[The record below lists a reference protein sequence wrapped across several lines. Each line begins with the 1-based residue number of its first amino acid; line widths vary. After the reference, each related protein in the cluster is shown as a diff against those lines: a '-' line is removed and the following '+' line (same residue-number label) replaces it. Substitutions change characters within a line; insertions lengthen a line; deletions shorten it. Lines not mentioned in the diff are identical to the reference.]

1 LLYGCGE
8 ITSQTLKLDTA
19 TVTKLVPKGTQLNT
33 KFNSILLPNCH
44 VGDKVQTKS
53 CTIGSNITLGDRSKL
68 NNVLVMDEAVI
79 GENVILQNSVVGVG
93 AKVGD
98 NCNLKDCMVGSL
110 AVVASGTKTTEKGE
124 AFHV

>member
-1 LLYGCGE
+1 
-8 ITSQTLKLDTA
+8 
-19 TVTKLVPKGTQLNT
+19 
-33 KFNSILLPNCH
+33 
-44 VGDKVQTKS
+44 
-53 CTIGSNITLGDRSKL
+53 
-68 NNVLVMDEAVI
+68 MDEAVI

-110 AVVASGTKTTEKGE
+110 AVVASGTKTTKKGE